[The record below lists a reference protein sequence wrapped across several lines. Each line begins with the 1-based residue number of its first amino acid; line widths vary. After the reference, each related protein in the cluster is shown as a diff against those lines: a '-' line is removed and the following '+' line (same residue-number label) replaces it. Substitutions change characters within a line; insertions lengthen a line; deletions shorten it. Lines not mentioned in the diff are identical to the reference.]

1 MFPAPVV
8 LVTINSSGVPP
19 THIFCIDGVF
29 VVSIGATTVISTIS
43 DVMSEHPPFP
53 GNDITT

>member
-1 MFPAPVV
+1 MV

-19 THIFCIDGVF
+19 THISCTEGVL
-29 VVSIGATTVISTIS
+29 VVSIGATTVISTVSEVI
-43 DVMSEHPPFP
+43 SEHPPFP